1 MANALLI
8 SSSYIYNNSV
18 INSNVDE
25 KYIVPTID
33 LCQKMYLIP
42 ILGTALY
49 DEIIGQVVAGTLSA
63 NNTTL
68 LNDYIQDV
76 LLYYV
81 LYEGIS
87 IFTYKIENKS
97 VVKKSGEYSQSIDSQ
112 EVQMLRDMYKDRAE
126 FFAERCTKFLMENAN
141 ATTYNAYLTGNTGID
156 DVNPNKDNYT
166 TGWVF
171 DDKIRVRGIEVPPSE
186 NDISRYWKI

>member
-1 MANALLI
+1 MANALFI
-8 SSSYIYNNSV
+8 SANYIYNNSV

-25 KYIVPTID
+25 KYIIPTID

-49 DEIIGQVVAGTLSA
+49 DEIKGQIIADTLTSD
-63 NNTTL
+63 NTTL

-81 LYEGIS
+81 LFEGIA

-97 VVKKSGEYSQSIDSQ
+97 VVKKNGETAQPIDSQ

-126 FFAERCTKFLMENAN
+126 FFAERCTKYLLEN
-141 ATTYNAYLTGNTGID
+141 ATTSRYASYLTGNDGID
-156 DVNPNKDNYT
+156 DINPIKNNYT
-166 TGWVF
+166 SGWVF
-171 DDKIRVRGIEVPPSE
+171 DETTKIKSIEISPSE
-186 NDISRYWKI
+186 RDIARYWKI